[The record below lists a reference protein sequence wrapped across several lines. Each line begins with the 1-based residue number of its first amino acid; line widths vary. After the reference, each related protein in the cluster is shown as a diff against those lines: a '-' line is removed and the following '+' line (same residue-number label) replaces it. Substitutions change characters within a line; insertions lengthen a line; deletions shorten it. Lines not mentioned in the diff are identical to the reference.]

1 MTIMM
6 AISLFGISNVLANK
20 NVATNVIMWIT
31 SDDIMTRQ
39 STIDWVIKHHAM
51 TASRMLCWFIPSNK
65 YADKRN
71 ADGTRISANM
81 WSSGILFLQYLHLPR
96 RQMKLISGIK
106 SRKPSLCPQKQQTE
120 RPEPLPVM
128 CLLSLN
134 NLHPM
139 QLAKLPKMSPIN
151 TDNSASSGDIK
162 QVFSDLIENKK
173 YFSRV
178 L

>member
-1 MTIMM
+1 MTIIV

-39 STIDWVIKHHAM
+39 STMDWVIKHHAM

-65 YADKRN
+65 YVDNKN

-81 WSSGILFLQYLHLPR
+81 WRSGIFFLQYLHLPR
-96 RQMKLISGIK
+96 RQIKLNSGIK

-128 CLLSLN
+128 CFLSLN

-139 QLAKLPKMSPIN
+139 QLAKLPKMSPNRI
-151 TDNSASSGDIK
+151 DKSASIGDIK
-162 QVFSDLIENKK
+162 QVCQFD
-173 YFSRV
+173 
-178 L
+178 